1 MLPNSQTREE
11 SRLSTNCD
19 QFLVLDSGIGDL
31 DNIFIFASDLD
42 LQFL

>member
-11 SRLSTNCD
+11 CRLATNCD
-19 QFLVLDSGIGDL
+19 QFLVFDSRIGAL